1 METKIFNLEKI
12 KEIMNPIEGLQGK
25 VNYLEIIHENF
36 VDNKKSIASVFYR
49 GEYLNQI
56 QALTRILNQIKED
69 LLKISNDNISKF
81 LFLQDN
87 LIKKYK
93 ESFKE
98 SLKHLNLTEN
108 STSQIGLFLIEKK
121 KISKI
126 IDQSSFISSLS
137 LNQWIQLLNS
147 LKKNSLF
154 LSSINKIKEFYGAIR
169 KERLAMEL
177 NKIPGHIDPTLIDEY
192 KKSFFNEEE
201 TFDQYLLE
209 IESQLSK
216 EELKSKRKI
225 VRKIKEKEELDELK
239 KEQDEQFR
247 SSTYQDYIK
256 LSSAEFERRRRKQR
270 REKLSD
276 LKDLPTK
283 DIEISDDVAEKIEL
297 YKSQL
302 KKSFEQEYL
311 IQKDEDTDPLDMI
324 RERKQKAEKEYK
336 KHIKKFK
343 EKERS

>member
-1 METKIFNLEKI
+1 MEINKFDLEKI
-12 KEIMNPIEGLQGK
+12 KEFTNPIEGLQGK
-25 VNYLEIIHENF
+25 VNQLDNVYQEFMDNKNSIENYSYNEELLKQIHEL
-36 VDNKKSIASVFYR
+36 A
-49 GEYLNQI
+49 G
-56 QALTRILNQIKED
+56 ILNEIKEN
-69 LLKISNDNISKF
+69 LLKISNGNIAQF

-98 SLKHLNLTEN
+98 SLKHLNLSEN
-108 STSQIGLFLIEKK
+108 STRILGLFLIESK
-121 KISKI
+121 KISKV

-154 LSSINKIKEFYGAIR
+154 LSSINKIKEFYNAMME
-169 KERLAMEL
+169 ERLTFEL
-177 NKIPGHIDPTLIDEY
+177 NKIPEHIDPSFIEEY
-192 KKSFFNEEE
+192 KQSFFKEEH
-201 TFDQYLLE
+201 TFEQYLLE
-209 IESQLSK
+209 KESQLSK

-225 VRKIKEKEELDELK
+225 IEKIKEREELDELK
-239 KEQDEQFR
+239 KKQDEQFR
-247 SSTYQDYIK
+247 SSAYQDYIK
-256 LSSAEFERRRRKQR
+256 LSSEEFERRRRKQR

-276 LKDLPTK
+276 LKSLPTK
-283 DIEISDDVAEKIEL
+283 DIEISEDVAEKIEV

-302 KKSFEQEYL
+302 KKSFDQEYL

-324 RERKQKAEKEYK
+324 RERKHKAEKEYK

-343 EKERS
+343 EKE